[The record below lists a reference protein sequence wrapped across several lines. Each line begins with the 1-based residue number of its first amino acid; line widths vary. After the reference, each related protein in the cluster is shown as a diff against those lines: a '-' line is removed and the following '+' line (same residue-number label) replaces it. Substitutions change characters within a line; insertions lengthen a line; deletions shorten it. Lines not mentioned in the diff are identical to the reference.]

1 VATQAQKLD
10 RVVLMV
16 EDDPG
21 ILELYSKGLE
31 QQGFRV
37 VKAGTAAVA
46 LQRARQLGRIDIL
59 VSDVVLL
66 DQANEAAMHGIELM
80 RRIMALQ
87 PDVKVILFSGQ
98 SQDNLQAL
106 GGVPAGAIFL
116 EKPFTLQ
123 TLVKTITRA
132 LAS

>member
-1 VATQAQKLD
+1 
-10 RVVLMV
+10 MV

-21 ILELYSKGLE
+21 ILELYATGLE

-46 LQRARQLGRIDIL
+46 LQRARNLGRIDIL

-66 DQANEAAMHGIELM
+66 DQTNEAAMHGIELM
-80 RRIMALQ
+80 RRIVALQ

-98 SQDNLQAL
+98 SPDNLETL

-123 TLVKTITRA
+123 TLVKTINQV